1 MKKIKI
7 TPKQHEI
14 LILLYR
20 YRFLN
25 RKQIQKFLNHKYPR
39 RINSWLKDMTD
50 KKIINR
56 KYSKKLKENTKPAI
70 YHLSSGSK
78 KILSDSDQINKKLL
92 NRVYQEKNRSKK
104 FIKHCL
110 LTTDI
115 FFHLQDQSLVLD
127 NKLHYYTKTDLSIY
141 DYFPYR
147 LPDAYIVLETNKND
161 IRRYFLQII
170 DNKTPRFMLR
180 NRILM
185 YVDYFED
192 GVWHKKTG
200 YPLPK
205 ILIICPNQFIKSY
218 LHKYI
223 GQLLEEEYH
232 QVKYFLGL
240 ASDIKNKGIRSD
252 TWEEA

>member
-1 MKKIKI
+1 MEKIKI

-50 KKIINR
+50 KKIISR
-56 KYSKKLKENTKPAI
+56 KYSYKLKENTKPAI

-78 KILSDSDQINKKLL
+78 KILLKDDQVNKNLID
-92 NRVYQEKNRSKK
+92 RVYQEKNRSKK
-104 FIKHCL
+104 FINRCL
-110 LTTDI
+110 LTADI
-115 FFHLQDQSLVLD
+115 FFHLKDQSLVFN
-127 NKLHYYTKTDLSIY
+127 NKLHYYTKTDLSVY

-147 LPDAYIVLETNKND
+147 LPDAYIVLETNNNLA
-161 IRRYFLQII
+161 RRYFLEII
-170 DNKTPRFMLR
+170 ANKTPCFVLR
-180 NRILM
+180 NRIQI
-185 YVDYFED
+185 YVDYFEA
-192 GVWHKKTG
+192 GGWYKKTG

-205 ILIICPNQFIKSY
+205 ILIICPNKYIKSY
-218 LHKYI
+218 FKKYI
-223 GQLLEEEYH
+223 SQLLEEGYH
-232 QVKYFLGL
+232 QVQYFLAL
-240 ASDIKNKGIRSD
+240 ASDIKTKGIRSD